1 MPTQGMDESHDSAED
16 EDQDGT
22 GDECHGHAGE
32 RDGPAE
38 GHHTFPAENAD
49 RLEDAVARYRRV
61 SAEEL
66 CWALDLPGGTVL
78 DVGSGTGFYAD
89 DVAPRADRVVGL
101 DVQPAMHTYYR
112 EKGIPENVRLVAASG
127 DAVPLTDGSVDA
139 AYATMTYHEL
149 PRARTLAE
157 LARVLA
163 DGGRVV
169 LADWSADGE
178 GESGPPLDERF
189 TADDAA
195 SHLREVGF
203 SVVHEAVRP
212 ETFLVVGERDAR

>member
-1 MPTQGMDESHDSAED
+1 MTDGHDS
-16 EDQDGT
+16 
-22 GDECHGHAGE
+22 GDH
-32 RDGPAE
+32 DYAE

-66 CWALDLPGGTVL
+66 CWALGLPSEGTVL
-78 DVGSGTGFYAD
+78 DVGSGTGFYVD
-89 DVAPRADRVVGL
+89 DVAPRAGRVVGL
-101 DVQPAMHTYYR
+101 DVQPAMHAYYR
-112 EKGIPENVRLVAASG
+112 EKGVPENVRLVTASG
-127 DAVPLTDGSVDA
+127 DAFPLAAASVDA

-149 PRARTLAE
+149 PRVRTLAE
-157 LARVLA
+157 LARVLV

-189 TADDAA
+189 TASDAV
-195 SHLREVGF
+195 SHLREAGF

>member
-1 MPTQGMDESHDSAED
+1 MTE
-16 EDQDGT
+16 
-22 GDECHGHAGE
+22 GHA
-32 RDGPAE
+32 PAE
-38 GHHTFPAENAD
+38 GHHTFSAENAD

-66 CWALDLPGGTVL
+66 CWALDLPSDGTVL
-78 DVGSGTGFYAD
+78 DVGSGTGFYVD
-89 DVAPRADRVVGL
+89 DVAPRAGRVVGL
-101 DVQPAMHTYYR
+101 DVQPAMHAYYR
-112 EKGIPENVRLVAASG
+112 RKGVPDSVRLVTASG
-127 DAVPLTDGSVDA
+127 DAFPLATASVDA

-149 PRARTLAE
+149 PRVRTLAE
-157 LARVLA
+157 LARVLV

-189 TADDAA
+189 TASDAVA
-195 SHLREVGF
+195 HLREAGF

-212 ETFLVVGERDAR
+212 ETFLVVGERDGR

>member
-1 MPTQGMDESHDSAED
+1 MTDGHDTD
-16 EDQDGT
+16 
-22 GDECHGHAGE
+22 H
-32 RDGPAE
+32 AE

-66 CWALDLPGGTVL
+66 CWALDLPTEGTVL
-78 DVGSGTGFYAD
+78 DVGSGTGFYVD
-89 DVAPRADRVVGL
+89 DVAPRAGRVLGL
-101 DVQPAMHTYYR
+101 DVQPAMHAYYR
-112 EKGIPENVRLVAASG
+112 EKGVPANVRLVTASG
-127 DAVPLTDGSVDA
+127 DACPFATASIEA

-149 PRARTLAE
+149 PRVRTLAE
-157 LARVLA
+157 LARVLV

-178 GESGPPLDERF
+178 GESGPPVDERF
-189 TADDAA
+189 TAADAV
-195 SHLREVGF
+195 SHLREAGF

-212 ETFLVVGERDAR
+212 ETFLVVGERDER